1 MKIDD
6 INFGDECQDIVTRFR
21 GLVTGKAAY
30 STGCNQVLVQ
40 PQLDSNGKF
49 VEALWLDI
57 ERLVIIRRNVV
68 EIAQSPTGGP
78 RGADS
83 APRR

>member
-49 VEALWLDI
+49 V
-57 ERLVIIRRNVV
+57 
-68 EIAQSPTGGP
+68 
-78 RGADS
+78 
-83 APRR
+83 